1 MEINEISSLAL
12 EALKG
17 RKVRTILTI
26 VMVVV
31 GSSLMVSLF
40 GLSAGF
46 AEFTEKQLST
56 LAPNVLF
63 VSPAEEIEERR
74 FGGNGPPPAP
84 KVVLTSVVA
93 DRINNLP
100 TVRDIIEAYRGSITL
115 QAKGKSMEIQVFA
128 MDPQK
133 VYVLVPNIELEEG
146 SIVRSNDPAAIL
158 LSYNVAYPAGEAFPF
173 AVIGQTV
180 QAKYSFVDETGEQQT
195 EQRSFIVR
203 GIMGITGNPT
213 VDNAAIIPLD
223 TGNSLMHRANR
234 FDNLI
239 VLSNSADL
247 VEQTETEIRSL
258 YGKDIGVISAKA
270 ILKTIQEFTSGI
282 AAFILSIALV
292 ALLVGAIG
300 IITTLYTSVTERT
313 REIGTMKAIGAQDMD
328 ILRLFLSEAVMIGFI
343 GASIGLAV
351 GIVGGYLLVFTMVAG
366 EEGPTMNPV
375 FRAQDL
381 AMVWVISI
389 GLSALAGL
397 YPARKASKLPP
408 IEALRHE

>member
-1 MEINEISSLAL
+1 MEVREISSLAL

-17 RKVRTILTI
+17 RRVRTILTI

-31 GSSLMVSLF
+31 GSSLMVALF

-46 AEFTEKQLST
+46 AEFSERQLST
-56 LAPNVLF
+56 LAPNVMF
-63 VSPAEEIEERR
+63 ISPAEEIEERR
-74 FGGNGPPPAP
+74 FGGDGPPPSP
-84 KVVLTSVVA
+84 KVILTSVIA
-93 DRINNLP
+93 DRIENLP
-100 TVRDIIEAYRGSITL
+100 TVRDVIPAYRGSVTL
-115 QAKGKSMEIQVFA
+115 QTKGKSIDIQVFS
-128 MDPQK
+128 MDLQK
-133 VYVLVPNIELEEG
+133 VYVLVPNIEFEEG

-158 LSYNVAYPAGEAFPF
+158 LSYNVAHPAGEAFPF
-173 AVIGQTV
+173 AVIGQTL
-180 QAKYSFVDETGEQQT
+180 QAKYSFVDETGEQKT

-203 GIMGITGNPT
+203 GIMQITGNPT
-213 VDNAAIIPLD
+213 IDNAAIIPMD
-223 TGNSLMHRANR
+223 VGNSLMHKSNR

-239 VLSNSADL
+239 VLSNSPDL
-247 VEQTETEIRSL
+247 VEQTEAEIRSL
-258 YGKDIGVISAKA
+258 YGKDVGVTSAKA

-282 AAFILSIALV
+282 ATFILSIALV
-292 ALLVGAIG
+292 ALLVGAVG

-313 REIGTMKAIGAQDMD
+313 REIGTLKAIGAQDMD

-366 EEGPTMNPV
+366 EQGPTMSPV

-408 IEALRHE
+408 IEALRRE